1 MSTEL
6 TYRES
11 RMADGTRVVTL
22 EGQLAL
28 SSAGPVLEELL
39 EECVESASHVVLD
52 FSEVDFMDSAGLGL
66 LVKTEKGLSAAGR
79 RLVVTRPH
87 SNVRRILELTGLD
100 QRLAIADTWSEE
112 DALMSKPRD
121 KA

>member
-1 MSTEL
+1 
-6 TYRES
+6 
-11 RMADGTRVVTL
+11 MADGTRVVIL

-28 SSAGPVLEELL
+28 ASAGPVLEELL
-39 EECVESASHVVLD
+39 EECVESGSHVVLD

-66 LVKTEKGLSAAGR
+66 LVKTERGLSAVGR

-100 QRLAIADTWSEE
+100 ERLAIVDSWSEG
-112 DALMSKPRD
+112 DALL
-121 KA
+121 